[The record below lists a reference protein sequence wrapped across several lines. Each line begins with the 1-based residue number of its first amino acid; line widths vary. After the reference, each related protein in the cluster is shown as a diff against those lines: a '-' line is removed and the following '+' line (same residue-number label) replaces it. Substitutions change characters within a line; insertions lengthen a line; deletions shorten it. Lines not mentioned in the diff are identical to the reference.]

1 MHIKQIEHSM
11 NTKAVLGTRKRLENA
26 AERKRFTTGTPYLPA
41 SGDTREAS
49 VLGVRSRCDDFGPH
63 GDRDAAFDAVKGGG
77 STHTSESPTPRQ
89 QRYVSDFDTTGRRGT
104 CARRAA
110 APMRGCPDDARLDH
124 RPSM

>member
-1 MHIKQIEHSM
+1 MT
-11 NTKAVLGTRKRLENA
+11 TKAVLGKITRKNAEKTRLNG
-26 AERKRFTTGTPYLPA
+26 KGLFTTGTPHLPA

-49 VLGVRSRCDDFGPH
+49 VLGTRSRRDDFGPH

-77 STHTSESPTPRQ
+77 STRTSESPTPRQ
-89 QRYVSDFDTTGRRGT
+89 QRCVSDFDTTRHRGT

-124 RPSM
+124 RPSK